1 MGFGIFCFYPCI
13 EIWYPEVSRK
23 CYQWWF
29 AASSR
34 FLSPSNCMLI
44 FFDQNI
50 DRKIFCCTTVLK
62 WKTSHANVC
71 IGFSIFN
78 PCWESFI
85 WITSKFRCT
94 TLRYDNVELFQTV
107 IDRKLRIYGV
117 CLEWNVVGFQISI
130 KNLIVRSFWRIMLTV
145 IYLQIFTLIT
155 LCEYGN
161 SFRQS
166 FSGVYYHIRG
176 WIR

>member
-13 EIWYPEVSRK
+13 KIWYPEVSRK

-50 DRKIFCCTTVLK
+50 DRKIFCCTTVVNVLK

-78 PCWESFI
+78 PCWESFT

-117 CLEWNVVGFQISI
+117 CFVWNVVGFQLSRS
-130 KNLIVRSFWRIMLTV
+130 NRIVRSFMEFCFDAWIKIIMV
-145 IYLQIFTLIT
+145 QFF
-155 LCEYGN
+155 N
-161 SFRQS
+161 
-166 FSGVYYHIRG
+166 
-176 WIR
+176 